1 MDNGRCE
8 CCCHGD
14 LVMLVVVEW
23 TGVDSQ
29 LSSSMIFSSHMYVRT
44 QKHRLFP
51 IILFKLGLNTTPSY
65 KKNTKNTYFIV
76 LFDLLKKQD
85 K

>member
-65 KKNTKNTYFIV
+65 KKIHTLSCLV
-76 LFDLLKKQD
+76 FDLLKKQD
-85 K
+85 R